1 MKAFVGVVS
10 VVMMLLASAASAQNV
25 QEPAADDWQP
35 VVQTAESEEGPAI
48 LDLLGKLTIAVLV
61 AWGLSWGVRWL
72 YQQGGTRNLLPGHS
86 TENRELRL
94 DEVLPLGADGRLYLV
109 TVSGQRILLAAREGS
124 IERINLDEATDEPTT
139 VYRTITQRPAA
150 PPDEINISHSRLST
164 RPVRDDVITD
174 SASWAERRDKLLRQ
188 LQDA

>member
-61 AWGLSWGVRWL
+61 AWGLSWG
-72 YQQGGTRNLLPGHS
+72 
-86 TENRELRL
+86 
-94 DEVLPLGADGRLYLV
+94 
-109 TVSGQRILLAAREGS
+109 
-124 IERINLDEATDEPTT
+124 
-139 VYRTITQRPAA
+139 
-150 PPDEINISHSRLST
+150 
-164 RPVRDDVITD
+164 
-174 SASWAERRDKLLRQ
+174 
-188 LQDA
+188 

>member
-1 MKAFVGVVS
+1 
-10 VVMMLLASAASAQNV
+10 
-25 QEPAADDWQP
+25 
-35 VVQTAESEEGPAI
+35 
-48 LDLLGKLTIAVLV
+48 
-61 AWGLSWGVRWL
+61 
-72 YQQGGTRNLLPGHS
+72 GHS

-139 VYRTITQRPAA
+139 VYRTIRQRPAA